1 MGKEIESKFVCSA
14 ETFEAIKAAYPN
26 ASPIEME
33 TTYYA
38 TFDGM
43 LNNLLWTLRTRLENG
58 VSVCT
63 LKTPG
68 DKKNPDVRNE
78 WELEGDNLMRA
89 IPELVKMGAPIQ
101 LMELSIS
108 GLMQVCGAKFTRLA
122 QKIEYEGTLLEL
134 ALDKGVLIGGH
145 LTEPIQEVEVELKDG
160 SEEGMNAFIAQ
171 LREKFELT
179 PEKKSKYKRAMALAI
194 RAREK

>member
-33 TTYYA
+33 TTYYD
-38 TFDGM
+38 TFDGK
-43 LNNLLWTLRTRLENG
+43 LNNLQWTLRTRLENG

-78 WELEGDNLMRA
+78 WETEGDDLKAFLNTL
-89 IPELVKMGAPIQ
+89 PEIDVLKPLKDINTDDLV
-101 LMELSIS
+101 
-108 GLMQVCGAKFTRLA
+108 QVCGARFTRLA
-122 QKIEYEGTLLEL
+122 QKLEYEGTVVEL

>member
-1 MGKEIESKFVCSA
+1 MAREFELKYRADSAVLSEIRKHYGDF
-14 ETFEAIKAAYPN
+14 TTT
-26 ASPIEME
+26 EME
-33 TTYYA
+33 TTYYD

-43 LNNLLWTLRTRLENG
+43 LNNLQWTLRTRLENG

-122 QKIEYEGTLLEL
+122 QKLEYEGTLLEL